1 MLNRDK
7 CMQQDCRKEDV
18 CEAYVGR
25 EYSARKGRVNWASED
40 FMPKRGGEK
49 ALQAEPAS
57 SAKAQEEE

>member
-1 MLNRDK
+1 
-7 CMQQDCRKEDV
+7 MQQDCRKEDV